1 MPMNCKR
8 RAIATAL
15 LFLPAIGFSGGVAA
29 QGTWPAKTITYVV
42 PYPPGGTT
50 DIIGRT
56 IAQRLGVVLNTT
68 VVVDNK
74 PGATGTIG
82 GAFVARATPDGH
94 TVLGTSIGPQ
104 AIVPHLM
111 PNIPYDSTKS
121 YEPVVLVGTVPHLLV
136 VAANS
141 PYNSVRDLVEAAKV
155 KPDGLMFAS
164 GGNGTILQMQG
175 ELFCQQAGVKMIHVP
190 YKGDTPALQDV
201 LGGQVTLGFLPIA
214 AALTHVQSGRLKA
227 LAITA
232 AKRAKGL
239 PQVPTMAE
247 AGFPDFVVEQWQAIY
262 APAGTPK
269 PIVNRLNQ
277 EVNQILKEGPV
288 VATLEKLGIS
298 IAGGTPQQ
306 LADQQKTDFERW
318 GKVIKEANIKLE

>member
-1 MPMNCKR
+1 MQPDFKR
-8 RAIATAL
+8 RAIAAAVL
-15 LFLPAIGFSGGVAA
+15 LLPAIALSTGAGA

-56 IAQRLGVVLNTT
+56 IAQRLGAILNTT

-74 PGATGTIG
+74 AGATGTIG
-82 GAFVARATPDGH
+82 GTFVARAAPDGH
-94 TVLGTSIGPQ
+94 TLLGTSIGPQ

-111 PNIPYDSTKS
+111 PNVPYDPVKS

-141 PYNSVRDLVEAAKV
+141 PYTTVRDLVDAAKA
-155 KPDGLMFAS
+155 KPDSLMFAS

-175 ELFCQQAGVKMIHVP
+175 ELLSQQAGLKMIHVP

-201 LGGQVTLGFLPIA
+201 MGGQVTFGFLPIA
-214 AALTHVQSGRLKA
+214 AALAHVQSGRLKA

-232 AKRAKGL
+232 GKRAKSL

-247 AGFPDFVVEQWQAIY
+247 AGFADFVVEQWQAIY

-269 PIVNRLNQ
+269 PTVDRLNQ
-277 EVNQILKEGPV
+277 EANRILKEEHV
-288 VATLEKLGIS
+288 VATFEKLGVNIV
-298 IAGGTPQQ
+298 GGAPQQ
-306 LADQQKTDFERW
+306 LADQQKADFERW
-318 GKVIKEANIKLE
+318 GKVIKAANIKLE

>member
-1 MPMNCKR
+1 MQANFKR
-8 RAIATAL
+8 RAIIATL
-15 LFLPAIGFSGGVAA
+15 LLLPVISFSTVAGA
-29 QGTWPAKTITYVV
+29 QATWPSKTITYVV

-56 IAQRLGVVLNTT
+56 IAQRLGAVLSTT

-74 PGATGTIG
+74 AGATGTIG
-82 GAFVARATPDGH
+82 GTYVARAAPDGH
-94 TVLGTSIGPQ
+94 TLLGTSIGPQ

-111 PNIPYDSTKS
+111 PNVPYDPAKS
-121 YEPVVLVGTVPHLLV
+121 YEPVSLVGMVPHLLV

-141 PYNSVRDLVEAAKV
+141 PYNTVRDLVAAAKAN
-155 KPDGLMFAS
+155 PDGLMFAS

-175 ELFCQQAGVKMIHVP
+175 ELLCQQAGLKMIHVP

-201 LGGQVTLGFLPIA
+201 MGGQVTFGFLPIA
-214 AALTHVQSGRLKA
+214 AALAHVQSGKLRA

-232 AKRAKGL
+232 AGRAKSL

-247 AGFPDFVVEQWQAIY
+247 SGFTDFVVEQWQAVY

-269 PIVNRLNQ
+269 PIVNRLSQ
-277 EVNQILKEGPV
+277 EVSRILKDEQV
-288 VATLEKLGIS
+288 VATLEKLGVNIV
-298 IAGGTPQQ
+298 GGTPQQ
-306 LADQQKTDFERW
+306 LADQQKADFERW
-318 GKVIKEANIKLE
+318 GKVIKAANIKLE